1 MAGPTLSV
9 SPVRAN
15 AVVHEE
21 AGSPHDASGGWA
33 GQPMSFSAVRSCVH
47 VAGGALSVPCE
58 ADPYMAFN
66 DEVNGLLDLC
76 SSQQADSNVICL

>member
-1 MAGPTLSV
+1 MGECSF
-9 SPVRAN
+9 
-15 AVVHEE
+15 HEE
-21 AGSPHDASGGWA
+21 AEFQHDAPGGWA
-33 GQPMSFSAVRSCVH
+33 GQPTSFSAVRSCVH
-47 VAGGALSVPCE
+47 VAGGALSALCE